1 MKSLGTL
8 GNACLYARRARN
20 TKNKPWNTRKKL
32 QGFSICFLC
41 WKNRGWSRTSP
52 TKKPHVPSIWRSRRL
67 WHDLSPRD
75 VPWRHNTIRCRR
87 QSGGTRI
94 VSDTIPRLPPSIE
107 ATSTRFVYQVFL
119 QKPSLLLLLWYGHF
133 HHSCKKIA
141 LEKKLFLNCCEKVA
155 LRGIPFSLQ
164 VMRRERFVPWT
175 HCGR

>member
-1 MKSLGTL
+1 MRVYTHGGQGTPRINP
-8 GNACLYARRARN
+8 GTQERNYRA
-20 TKNKPWNTRKKL
+20 L
-32 QGFSICFLC
+32 VYVFFAE
-41 WKNRGWSRTSP
+41 RTEDEVGQVP
-52 TKKPHVPSIWRSRRL
+52 QKKPHVPSIWRSRRL